1 MEQPGLRFSVRLS
14 SGTPVSVFRDCA
26 LAAEELGFDQ
36 IWTGNDLLRRSG
48 IVPVTVALT
57 ATRRILVGSSVLNPV
72 SLHPAEIAMLA
83 AQLQEISGG
92 RYLLGLGAG
101 SEVFLR
107 WAGLEP
113 ARPVPRTR
121 DGLRAIRALLEGGV
135 PEGWHERAVL
145 KDGPALPTPI
155 YIGAMGPK
163 MLALA
168 GREADGVL
176 ALCLPPDRIDW
187 FAARVDEGRGERTD
201 PFDLACCLW
210 VSIDDDRDAARARL
224 AARIA
229 PYTGSLAPESLAAG
243 GFDVERFAH
252 VQSLMTAGD
261 TAGAIAAVDDGMLRL
276 GIAGDIDDV
285 TDRCLQLIAS
295 GVRHI
300 SFGQPLGAS
309 PVGALTLLGRHV
321 LPALRAASS
330 SLRSV

>member
-1 MEQPGLRFSVRLS
+1 MTAREPDERLTFSVRLS
-14 SGTPVSVFRDCA
+14 SGTPVSVFRECA

-57 ATRRILVGSSVLNPV
+57 ATSRIRVGSSVLNPV
-72 SLHPAEIAMLA
+72 SLHPAEIAMIA
-83 AQLQEISGG
+83 AQLQDISHG

-121 DGLRAIRALLEGGV
+121 EGLRAVRALLEGRV
-135 PEGWHERAVL
+135 PEGWHEQARL

-155 YIGAMGPK
+155 YLGAMGPK

-168 GREADGVL
+168 GREADGAL
-176 ALCLPPDRIDW
+176 ALCLPPDRIEW
-187 FAARVDEGRGERTD
+187 FSAQIDEGRGGRTD

-210 VSIDDDRDAARARL
+210 VSIDDDREAAKRRL
-224 AARIA
+224 ASKIA
-229 PYTGSLAPESLAAG
+229 PYAGSLAPDTLEAA

-252 VQSLMTAGD
+252 VQALMTAGD
-261 TAGAIAAVDDGMLRL
+261 TEAAIDAVDEAMLRL
-276 GIAGDIDDV
+276 GMAGDVNDV
-285 TDRCLQLIAS
+285 TERCEELVS
-295 GVRHI
+295 RGVHHL

-309 PVGALTLLGRHV
+309 PVQALTLLGRHV
-321 LPALRAASS
+321 LPALRPT
-330 SLRSV
+330 